1 MHMWSDVCKIGQS
14 IFGIWSRPT
23 VCGIRLYTLETERM
37 SSSFTYSNFMA
48 TDVACRILGV
58 DPQVMLETAGL
69 GDLARGRTDMR
80 VTAGQYFDC
89 WNTMEVLS
97 PRPDYVTHLGVAI
110 SRGPVIPVFFTL
122 SCAPDLETGLMR
134 LAQFKTLLGPTL
146 MRVFRDGA
154 LLRLEFDSVD
164 ARVPMPPSLGALQL
178 MVVVENIRGA
188 TAHHVCPVAAGFD
201 GSEEDRRMIA
211 GHLGI
216 MPERS
221 KAVFVAFTP
230 EDAKRRFISENPA
243 LWADIETDLRLQLA
257 TQNDRWPVAERVRGA
272 LVDLMPAGRT
282 GAEDVALALGISRS
296 TLQRRLREEGT
307 SYQTVLDDTRRD
319 MAIRYLTKT
328 NLRADEIAGVLAY
341 RDANSFSRSFRRWT
355 GKAPGVFREA
365 LTRRTVQD
373 GETE

>member
-1 MHMWSDVCKIGQS
+1 MDNSQ
-14 IFGIWSRPT
+14 
-23 VCGIRLYTLETERM
+23 
-37 SSSFTYSNFMA
+37 TYSNFMA

-69 GDLARGRTDMR
+69 GGLARSRTEMR
-80 VTAGQYFDC
+80 VTAQQYFDC

-97 PRPDYVTHLGVAI
+97 PRPDYVLHLGVAI

-122 SCAPDLETGLMR
+122 SCAPDMETGLIR
-134 LAQFKTLLGPTL
+134 LAQFKSLLGPTL
-146 MRVFRDGA
+146 MRVFWDGG

-178 MVVVENIRGA
+178 VVAVENIRGA
-188 TAHHVCPVAAGFD
+188 AAHLVCPVAAGFD
-201 GSEEDRRMIA
+201 GSEEERHMIA
-211 GHLGI
+211 GQLGI

-221 KAVFVAFTP
+221 PAAYVAFSP
-230 EDAKRRFISENPA
+230 EDAKRPFISENPA
-243 LWADIETDLRLQLA
+243 LWADIEADLKLQLA
-257 TQNDRWPVAERVRGA
+257 AQNDRWPVADRVRGA

-296 TLQRRLREEGT
+296 TLQRRLREEAT
-307 SYQTVLDDTRRD
+307 SYQAVLDATRRD

-328 NLRADEIAGVLAY
+328 TLRVEEIASVLAY

-355 GKAPGVFREA
+355 GQAPVAFRQAMA
-365 LTRRTVQD
+365 LSKWQV

>member
-1 MHMWSDVCKIGQS
+1 MDHSQ
-14 IFGIWSRPT
+14 
-23 VCGIRLYTLETERM
+23 
-37 SSSFTYSNFMA
+37 TYSLFMA

-69 GDLARGRTDMR
+69 GSLGRSTTEAR
-80 VTAGQYFDC
+80 VTAQQYFDC

-97 PRPDYVTHLGVAI
+97 PRPDYVPHLGVAI

-134 LAQFKTLLGPTL
+134 LAQFKSLLGPTL
-146 MRVFRDGA
+146 MRVFWDGG

-164 ARVPMPPSLGALQL
+164 ARAPMPPSFGALQL
-178 MVVVENIRGA
+178 LVAVENIRGA
-188 TAHHVCPVAAGFD
+188 AAHLVCPVAAGFD
-201 GSEEDRRMIA
+201 GSEEERHMIA

-221 KAVFVAFTP
+221 HAAYVAFSP
-230 EDAKRRFISENPA
+230 EDARRRFISENPA
-243 LWADIETDLRLQLA
+243 LWADIEADLKLQLVA
-257 TQNDRWPVAERVRGA
+257 QNDRWPVAERVRGA

-282 GAEDVALALGISRS
+282 GAEDVTRALGISRS

-307 SYQTVLDDTRRD
+307 SYQEVLDATRRD
-319 MAIRYLTKT
+319 IALRYLTKT
-328 NLRADEIAGVLAY
+328 NLRADEIASVLAY

-355 GKAPGVFREA
+355 GQAPVAFREA
-365 LTRRTVQD
+365 SMRPATPT
-373 GETE
+373 GETQ

>member
-1 MHMWSDVCKIGQS
+1 MNAS
-14 IFGIWSRPT
+14 P
-23 VCGIRLYTLETERM
+23 
-37 SSSFTYSNFMA
+37 TYSLYMA

-69 GDLARGRTDMR
+69 GALALGRTEAR

-97 PRPDYVTHLGVAI
+97 PRPDYVPHLGVAI
-110 SRGPVIPVFFTL
+110 ARGPVIPVFFTL
-122 SCAPDLETGLMR
+122 SCAPDMETGLMR
-134 LAQFKTLLGPTL
+134 LAQFKSLLGPTL
-146 MRVFRDGA
+146 MRVFWDGG

-178 MVVVENIRGA
+178 LVAVENIRGA
-188 TAHHVCPVAAGFD
+188 AAHLVCPVAAGFD
-201 GSEEDRRMIA
+201 GSEEERRMIA
-211 GHLGI
+211 GPLGV

-221 KAVFVAFTP
+221 HAAYVAFSP
-230 EDAKRRFISENPA
+230 EDAKRRFISENPD
-243 LWADIETDLRLQLA
+243 LWSDIEADLKLQLA
-257 TQNDRWPVAERVRGA
+257 AQNDRWPVADRVRGA

-307 SYQTVLDDTRRD
+307 SYQAVLDATRRD
-319 MAIRYLTKT
+319 LAIRYLTKT
-328 NLRADEIAGVLAY
+328 SLRVDEIANVLAY

-355 GKAPGVFREA
+355 GLTPLAFRQAP
-365 LTRRTVQD
+365 TRSKSQA
-373 GETE
+373 